1 MKKEKNTE
9 RTAVIKNSK
18 AVIARLA
25 MTVMTF
31 CFLFMAGGFYSYAD
45 TGNIGKN
52 AGNWILDQ
60 LFWIGLV
67 VLAIGLV
74 GCLVKKAWVAAII
87 LFIAGGLILIVI
99 KNPEMAANLGET
111 LVHDVLGM

>member
-9 RTAVIKNSK
+9 RTAIIKNSK

-25 MTVMTF
+25 MAVMTF
-31 CFLFMAGGFYSYAD
+31 YFLFMASGFYSYAD
-45 TGNIGKN
+45 TRDIGKN

-60 LFWIGLV
+60 IFWVGLV

-74 GCLVKKAWVAAII
+74 GCLIKKAWVAAII
-87 LFIAGGLILIVI
+87 LFIAGGAILIAI
-99 KNPEMAANLGET
+99 KSPEMATNLGET
-111 LVHDVLGM
+111 LVHDVLGL